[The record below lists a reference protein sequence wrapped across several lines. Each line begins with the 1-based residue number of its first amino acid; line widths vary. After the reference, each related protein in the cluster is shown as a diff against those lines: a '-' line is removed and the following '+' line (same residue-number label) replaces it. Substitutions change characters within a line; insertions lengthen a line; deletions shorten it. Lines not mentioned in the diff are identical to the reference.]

1 MLRRRD
7 GLRGPCQQ
15 ELDDRR
21 GSALEICRA
30 VRVACLDALEHE
42 TVEQGEDAAG
52 HGVDIER
59 GGQLTI
65 DDSLAE
71 QQLNGT
77 PESLAASRQHLP
89 DSRPPGW
96 ARGEPPAPLGGP
108 LLGPPPPPLG
118 RDGPARARLLI
129 RRAFPRW
136 GGWRLRAAPPCWS
149 PVRAWPRAR
158 RGREPRSGHRSGG

>member
-59 GGQLTI
+59 GGELTI

-71 QQLNGT
+71 QQLTGT
-77 PESLAASRQHLP
+77 RESLAASRQHLP
-89 DSRPPGW
+89 D
-96 ARGEPPAPLGGP
+96 APL
-108 LLGPPPPPLG
+108 
-118 RDGPARARLLI
+118 AV
-129 RRAFPRW
+129 
-136 GGWRLRAAPPCWS
+136 RLRPSLDETDLA
-149 PVRAWPRAR
+149 PRA
-158 RGREPRSGHRSGG
+158 GVFLDGIHV